1 MSLLRKRLV
10 FVSGKGGVGK
20 STVAA
25 ALGLA
30 AAGRGLRTLLVEV
43 GGQQRMSGLF
53 DAAGQVGHHRTPVHP
68 NLDVC
73 SVDARQ
79 ALREYLEG
87 QIKVRALAQRVIEN
101 RGFAYL
107 AAATPGLREVAT
119 LGKVLTLL
127 DETRHG
133 RRLTDLAIVD
143 APATGHGAGF
153 LAVPRTYMQVARMGP
168 VHERARW
175 IAGRVEDRDHT
186 GVALVTTPDEL
197 PVTETLEAIAD
208 LERRDLP
215 FDGVV
220 VNAVYPPL
228 FDAEEER
235 LLADAQAHGSPLAR
249 AALRAAASRIG
260 RTQDQREQ
268 LERLPQPL
276 ASLPFLFEARLDIA
290 ALGLLSRELARL

>member
-1 MSLLRKRLV
+1 MSLLAKRLV

-43 GGQQRMSGLF
+43 GGRERMSGLF

-73 SVDARQ
+73 SVDAQQ

-87 QIKVRALAQRVIEN
+87 QIKVRAVAQRLIEN

-119 LGKVLTLL
+119 LGKVLNLL
-127 DETRHG
+127 GETRHG

-153 LAVPRTYMQVARMGP
+153 LAVPRTYMQIARMGP
-168 VHERARW
+168 VHDRARW
-175 IAGRVEDRDHT
+175 ITGLVEDRSHT
-186 GVALVTTPDEL
+186 GVALVTTADEL
-197 PVTETLEAIAD
+197 PVTETLETMED
-208 LERRDLP
+208 LDRRGLP
-215 FDGVV
+215 FDGVI
-220 VNAVYPPL
+220 VNAAYPPL

-235 LLADAQAHGSPLAR
+235 LLAQTRADGPPAAR

-268 LERLPQPL
+268 LARLPEPL
-276 ASLPFLFEARLDIA
+276 ALLPFLFEARLDMA
-290 ALGLLSRELARL
+290 ALGRLARELVEL